1 MSNEFYFPLQFNT
14 GTSVLA
20 RTGQDIY
27 LFSALASF
35 TANGVT
41 TPLISGQA
49 LNLQNP
55 IKVTG
60 NISSATVGTLAYAY
74 FGT

>member
-1 MSNEFYFPLQFNT
+1 MSNDFYFPLQFNT
-14 GTSVLA
+14 GTSVPA
-20 RTGQDIY
+20 RAGQDIY

-41 TPLISGQA
+41 VPLVSGQV

-55 IKVTG
+55 VKISG
-60 NISSATVGTLAYAY
+60 AISSATIGTLAYSY

>member
-1 MSNEFYFPLQFNT
+1 MSNDFYFPLQFNT

-41 TPLISGQA
+41 VPLVSGQV

-55 IKVTG
+55 VK
-60 NISSATVGTLAYAY
+60 ISGAITSATIGTLAYSY

>member
-1 MSNEFYFPLQFNT
+1 MSNDFYFPLQFNT
-14 GTSVLA
+14 GTSVPA

-41 TPLISGQA
+41 TPLVSGQV
-49 LNLQNP
+49 LNLHLP
-55 IKVTG
+55 AKITG
-60 NISSATVGTLAYAY
+60 AISNCTVGTLAYAY
-74 FGT
+74 FGA

>member
-1 MSNEFYFPLQFNT
+1 MSNDFYFPLQFNT

-41 TPLISGQA
+41 TSLVSGQA

-55 IKVTG
+55 AKITG
-60 NISSATVGTLAYAY
+60 NISNCTVGSLAYAY

>member
-1 MSNEFYFPLQFNT
+1 MSNDFYFPLQFNT
-14 GTSVLA
+14 GTSVPA

-41 TPLISGQA
+41 VPLVSGQV

-55 IKVTG
+55 VK
-60 NISSATVGTLAYAY
+60 ISGAITSATIGTLAYSY